1 MGMLVTAVPGEMC
14 HEAVV
19 IQSCERCNGL
29 TAEGRNLGM
38 ASKGKEWFL
47 RSIYVRNEEEQLS
60 NKRIEHACTD
70 GRLSL
75 FRDHFVFLNTL
86 QVSEDRF
93 PLFYFYSCYKL

>member
-1 MGMLVTAVPGEMC
+1 M
-14 HEAVV
+14 
-19 IQSCERCNGL
+19 
-29 TAEGRNLGM
+29 
-38 ASKGKEWFL
+38 
-47 RSIYVRNEEEQLS
+47 RNEEEQLS